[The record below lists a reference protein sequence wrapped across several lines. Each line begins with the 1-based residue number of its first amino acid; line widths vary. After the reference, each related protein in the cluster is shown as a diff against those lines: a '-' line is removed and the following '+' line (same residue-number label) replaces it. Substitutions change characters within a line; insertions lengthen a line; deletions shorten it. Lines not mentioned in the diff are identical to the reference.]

1 MPGGRWSVL
10 SDEELATYCVSKLDG
25 AMEELLRR
33 YERRIRACAEQ
44 MAADPTEVD
53 DLVQETFLRVI
64 ASVARF
70 EGHSAFGTWLY
81 RLAHNTC
88 VDNFRR
94 EIRQRAHQT
103 GKDDQEALEQFL
115 ADSQPEDWGDPGTQ
129 LEHDLAACYV
139 GWLLSTLSAQNR
151 RVVQLRLLHGY
162 STEEVARAVG
172 TTPDAVKSRLRRAGP
187 NCGSPSKTA
196 ESARSAAIGT
206 NRKRCPWNRRRGRQ
220 LLAAGPQ
227 HGRQQGLVEVPDHT
241 HRAPD
246 MTFVLPVPWPPAD
259 RSVRRR

>member
-1 MPGGRWSVL
+1 ML

-172 TTPDAVKSRLRRAGP
+172 TTPDAVKSRLRRARAQLRVAIKNGGICP
-187 NCGSPSKTA
+187 FCGYRYEPQEVPV
-196 ESARSAAIGT
+196 ESAPGPTAAGGQSAA
-206 NRKRCPWNRRRGRQ
+206 
-220 LLAAGPQ
+220 
-227 HGRQQGLVEVPDHT
+227 
-241 HRAPD
+241 
-246 MTFVLPVPWPPAD
+246 WPPAGAG
-259 RSVRRR
+259 RGS